1 MAITLYRSKYLSIS
15 LMALFT
21 LLTLFSFHFR
31 LSLRGQIECSVV
43 MGLVASPSRFLPF
56 SRFLTP
62 SILQSQF
69 STWLSQTLTVSL
81 LYLVFWFTLLQS
93 SNRFSKSKN
102 YVKNSDPIWSPDLI
116 NWQLRPGHP
125 ITQNIE
131 PDPNI
136 RSNIGPK
143 FSNPIQL
150 GQVWFGSK
158 TNPARLVDNPRC
170 SYVHASFYW
179 DFLVFGSRHYYE
191 SVLLGELEK
200 NWTSS
205 KLWLGWHGL
214 CYYDAF
220 HDPTL

>member
-21 LLTLFSFHFR
+21 FLTLFSFHFR

-56 SRFLTP
+56 SRFLT
-62 SILQSQF
+62 SSLLQSQF

-136 RSNIGPK
+136 RSNIGSK
-143 FSNPIQL
+143 FSNSIQPSW
-150 GQVWFGSK
+150 VWFRPS
-158 TNPARLVDNPRC
+158 TDPTWPMDR
-170 SYVHASFYW
+170 
-179 DFLVFGSRHYYE
+179 SRHTFTY
-191 SVLLGELEK
+191 SFLGLIFIIIIIFIVFLSLHTILSENK
-200 NWTSS
+200 
-205 KLWLGWHGL
+205 
-214 CYYDAF
+214 
-220 HDPTL
+220 

>member
-31 LSLRGQIECSVV
+31 LSLKGQIEWSVV
-43 MGLVASPSRFLPF
+43 MGLMASPSRFLPF
-56 SRFLTP
+56 SRFLT
-62 SILQSQF
+62 SSLLQSQF

-102 YVKNSDPIWSPDLI
+102 YVKNSDPIWSLDMI
-116 NWQLRPGHP
+116 NWQLRPSHP

-136 RSNIGPK
+136 RSNIGSK
-143 FSNPIQL
+143 FSNSIQPSW
-150 GQVWFGSK
+150 VWFRPS
-158 TNPARLVDNPRC
+158 T
-170 SYVHASFYW
+170 
-179 DFLVFGSRHYYE
+179 
-191 SVLLGELEK
+191 
-200 NWTSS
+200 
-205 KLWLGWHGL
+205 
-214 CYYDAF
+214 
-220 HDPTL
+220 DPT